1 MNKIIIVAITLVILL
16 SGCRTD
22 DEYDTVVKEKATL
35 AKELAQATK
44 KINIFETGETALAN
58 RIARHKLEI
67 ADDEIRLEIALT
79 CTYLPINIC
88 PPVMGELNFEA
99 YQKAGIQPSYT
110 WRSWLIYIF
119 GIGVW
124 ILAIWLTSL
133 GLAQAYRISQ
143 EPRNS
148 DVIAGR
154 ATIAE
159 AEKQRILVL
168 GNFLDEKMQL
178 QLQLGEIKLL
188 IQKATAQLSE
198 IDSEI
203 QGCRHR
209 LDCLDIDIEDRQLEL
224 DELVEEL
231 SKKRKLFGESVARI
245 S

>member
-1 MNKIIIVAITLVILL
+1 MNKIIIVAITLVTLL
-16 SGCRTD
+16 AGCRTD
-22 DEYDTVVKEKATL
+22 GEYDIVVQEKAKL
-35 AKELAQATK
+35 AKELAEATK
-44 KINIFETGETALAN
+44 KLNGFEGGEAAIAN

-67 ADDEIRLEIALT
+67 AEDENRLEIALI
-79 CTYLPINIC
+79 CTYFPVNIC
-88 PPVMGELNFEA
+88 PPVMADLNFEA

-119 GIGVW
+119 GIGIWV
-124 ILAIWLTSL
+124 LALWLTSL
-133 GLAQAYRISQ
+133 GFAQAYRISQ

-159 AEKQRILVL
+159 AEKQRILKL
-168 GNFLDEKMQL
+168 GDFLDEKIKL
-178 QLQLGEIKLL
+178 QLELGNFRLL

-198 IDSEI
+198 IESNI
-203 QGCRHR
+203 TLRNHR

-231 SKKRKLFGESVARI
+231 SKKRKLFGE
-245 S
+245 